1 MEAVVSERQFT
12 GQDRSEYLRIDE
24 PGPVQATKS
33 GDSPSPGKGEPTE
46 RRPTRA
52 RFQSMWRRLA
62 TRLRVDEH
70 DDLKP
75 PLPVQAIPLE
85 PYSQAQN
92 VGTVEK
98 RVVEQILQSLA
109 SVEGK
114 LERSHVDLM
123 ARSDEIERRLIILWD
138 LEEGQER
145 IQQQQD
151 SLLKAME
158 RQHLIQS
165 AILSQ
170 HRRTLRYAAAAVSF
184 ALGAAAGSLLLLS
197 G

>member
-1 MEAVVSERQFT
+1 VSERQFT
-12 GQDRSEYLRIDE
+12 DQDRSEYLTPDE
-24 PGPVQATKS
+24 PSPVQSANS
-33 GDSPSPGKGEPTE
+33 GDSPSPGEVGPNE
-46 RRPTRA
+46 RRPTQA
-52 RFQSMWRRLA
+52 RFRSMWRRLA
-62 TRLRVDEH
+62 TRLRIDERY
-70 DDLKP
+70 DPKP
-75 PLPVQAIPLE
+75 QVPARAIPLE

-138 LEEGQER
+138 LEERLESV
-145 IQQQQD
+145 QQQQD
-151 SLLKAME
+151 SFLKVME
-158 RQHLIQS
+158 RQHLIES

-170 HRRTLRYAAAAVSF
+170 HRRTLRYCAAAVFF
-184 ALGAAAGSLLLLS
+184 ALGAAIGSLLLLS